1 MCLTLCVNTNSRILY
16 IELQFFSFL
25 LISHTDTSL
34 RGKLNRIVHKIGDY
48 LVQSVTVTNNAA
60 FRKMRIEHQF
70 NILLHLHLHGAD
82 NIFTEHIHVYISV
95 GKLKCTRFNLRQVEY
110 IRNQL

>member
-60 FRKMRIEHQF
+60 FRKMRIESF
-70 NILLHLHLHGAD
+70 KTMPNLDTLLK
-82 NIFTEHIHVYISV
+82 IFQQLGLKLTISAA
-95 GKLKCTRFNLRQVEY
+95 
-110 IRNQL
+110 

>member
-1 MCLTLCVNTNSRILY
+1 MADGEPQARAVYKGVQLHKTFKNMCLTLCVNTNSRVLY

-60 FRKMRIEHQF
+60 FK
-70 NILLHLHLHGAD
+70 
-82 NIFTEHIHVYISV
+82 S
-95 GKLKCTRFNLRQVEY
+95 GKTRRAA
-110 IRNQL
+110 